1 MYPIFSTYPLL
12 KRNKD
17 GQTMI
22 KTFYLRGDNMMIDV
36 LARILLDCEEK
47 WAARDIIMSDLVT
60 MFESEKSLSCFLKFF

>member
-1 MYPIFSTYPLL
+1 
-12 KRNKD
+12 
-17 GQTMI
+17 MI